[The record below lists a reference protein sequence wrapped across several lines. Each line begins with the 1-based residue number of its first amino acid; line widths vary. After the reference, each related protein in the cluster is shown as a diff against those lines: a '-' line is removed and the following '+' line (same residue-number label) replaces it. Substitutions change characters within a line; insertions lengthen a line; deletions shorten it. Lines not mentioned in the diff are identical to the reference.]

1 MAQSSVA
8 FKIEEQTPPHPSSGW
23 VFPLRQVDQDS
34 IRDAMIGFCFEAGPF
49 AHRLQY
55 MVELSACLSGRE
67 SELGGKAATVSE
79 TLLGFQSP
87 AELERFSVKLSKRM
101 TPGDDGVSVLSQM
114 AQMRLSQP
122 EWGVGEDF
130 STLWTGSVVARLGST
145 WTLLRDPQTAW
156 RSLVSQ
162 VDALDAVIPGRMD
175 RFSTQFCANYWSRC
189 FWRSGEMT
197 LAHTQRLL
205 ALVGLVRM
213 TIACDPQVRAAR
225 GEGRVALTEAFESAA
240 RRNTWMTIRAFE
252 QHPAFEAVL
261 ASLDPLSGL
270 KETRSL
276 CQI

>member
-8 FKIEEQTPPHPSSGW
+8 LKIDHQTPVHRSTGW
-23 VFPLRQVDQDS
+23 VFPLRQVDQDA
-34 IRDAMIGFCFEAGPF
+34 IRDAMIGFCYEAAPF

-67 SELGGKAATVSE
+67 SELGEKAPTVSD
-79 TLLGFQSP
+79 TLVGFQSP
-87 AELERFSVKLSKRM
+87 TELERFSIEVSKRM
-101 TPGDDGVSVLSQM
+101 TQGDDGVSVLAQM
-114 AQMRLSQP
+114 AQMRLSET

-130 STLWTGSVVARLGST
+130 DALWNASVVARLGST
-145 WTLLRDPQTAW
+145 WTLLKDPQTAW
-156 RSLVSQ
+156 RSLASQ

-175 RFSTQFCANYWSRC
+175 QFSTQFCVNYWSRC

-225 GEGRVALTEAFESAA
+225 GEGRVALTQAFEAAA
-240 RRNTWMTIRAFE
+240 RRNTWMTIRAFD
-252 QHPAFEAVL
+252 QHPAFESVL
-261 ASLDPLSGL
+261 ASLDPVAGL
-270 KETRSL
+270 QETRSL